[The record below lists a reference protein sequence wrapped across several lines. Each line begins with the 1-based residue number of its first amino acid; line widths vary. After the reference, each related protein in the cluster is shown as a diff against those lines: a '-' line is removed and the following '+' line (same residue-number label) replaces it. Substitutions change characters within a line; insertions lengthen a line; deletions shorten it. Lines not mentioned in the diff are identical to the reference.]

1 MDGDLNA
8 SLAVA
13 VHEDELPA
21 RPGICRRRVAGAK
34 RGKVGA
40 CAASGSPGKL
50 VPVSRKGLVGQG
62 SHGAAIT
69 GFPSP
74 CPHSRRHAVP
84 RGPQPEV
91 TVAPPVLVVEI
102 LSPDDSYTET
112 QSRSADYL
120 HMGVPCVWIIDPTSR
135 TGRQCIGDAWTA
147 ADKLEVPGTKIQ
159 VNLLELFADLD
170 ED

>member
-1 MDGDLNA
+1 MATSTRLSLLEYMKTSYRPDREFVDGELRERNVGKWEHARLQALLA
-8 SLAVA
+8 SWFQSQEKGWSVKVATEQRVQVSPTRVRIPDVMLA
-13 VHEDELPA
+13 
-21 RPGICRRRVAGAK
+21 
-34 RGKVGA
+34 
-40 CAASGSPGKL
+40 
-50 VPVSRKGLVGQG
+50 
-62 SHGAAIT
+62 
-69 GFPSP
+69 
-74 CPHSRRHAVP
+74 P

-91 TVAPPVLVVEI
+91 AVDPPVLVVDI

-135 TGRQCIGDAWTA
+135 TDRQCIGVAWTA
-147 ADKLEVPGTKIQ
+147 ADTLVVPGTKIQ

>member
-1 MDGDLNA
+1 MRGFRLSWQVGS
-8 SLAVA
+8 SL
-13 VHEDELPA
+13 
-21 RPGICRRRVAGAK
+21 RKRAG
-34 RGKVGA
+34 R
-40 CAASGSPGKL
+40 
-50 VPVSRKGLVGQG
+50 QG
-62 SHGAAIT
+62 SYGAAIT
-69 GFPSP
+69 GFHSP

-102 LSPDDSYTET
+102 LLPDDRYTET

-135 TGRQCIGDAWTA
+135 TARQCIGDVWTA
-147 ADKLEVPGTKIQ
+147 ADKLKVPGTKIE
-159 VNLLELFADLD
+159 VHLLELFADLD